1 VSPAGPRAPRAL
13 TGRNVYRIHWLPGTD
28 RLHAVC
34 HCGAERDF
42 EDPVE
47 LWDWLLAHPDGH
59 RPPGAGQ
66 PTAPAGAGEHTT
78 PPGEHTTPPGEP
90 RAALV

>member
-1 VSPAGPRAPRAL
+1 MSPSGLGPASRML
-13 TGRNVYRIHWLPGTD
+13 TGRNVYRIHWLPGSD
-28 RLHAVC
+28 RLRALC

-59 RPPGAGQ
+59 RPPGEAEPASPNGAPRATQ
-66 PTAPAGAGEHTT
+66 VSPAG
-78 PPGEHTTPPGEP
+78 
-90 RAALV
+90 